1 MRRHYGIREA
11 WLFLKDQWRALTEKE
26 MDFLDVFDN
35 YDEYWA
41 SGFRFEQYWALGLNI
56 AKLIEDWF
64 DPGSTVLD
72 VGIGNGQISE
82 YLIKSKKVKLTGLDI
97 SEVACQ
103 KANELGIK
111 TIIRDINNVGLDL
124 EQDQLYDYILL
135 SEVLEHILFPK
146 RILIEASHHTK
157 KGIVVTMP
165 NVAYMKWRIQ
175 LIRGYFPRQSFTHTH
190 FWSIK
195 DFELFCKAL
204 DIKILDFRAFLP
216 EPLLIFKNLLAFQQA
231 WLLAGKGA
239 VSAGTATD
247 QRHTSNPSM

>member
-1 MRRHYGIREA
+1 MKRNYGTREA
-11 WLFLKDQWRALTEKE
+11 WLFLKDQWKALTKKD
-26 MDFLDVFDN
+26 MDFVEVFDN

-41 SGFRFEQYWALGLNI
+41 SGNIFVDLNR

-64 DPGSTVLD
+64 DSGSTVLD

-82 YLIKSKKVKLTGLDI
+82 YLVRSKKVKLTGLDI

-135 SEVLEHILFPK
+135 SEVLEHTLFPR
-146 RILIEASHHTK
+146 RILIEARDHTK
-157 KGIVVTMP
+157 KGIVVTIP
-165 NVAYMKWRIQ
+165 NIAYMKWRIQ
-175 LIRGYFPRQSFTHTH
+175 LLRGFFPRDSFTHIH

-204 DIKILDFRAFLP
+204 DIKILDFRTFLP
-216 EPLLIFKNLLAFQQA
+216 DSLLIFKNFLAFQQA
-231 WLLAGKGA
+231 WLLAGKSQA
-239 VSAGTATD
+239 VYAGPAG
-247 QRHTSNPSM
+247 QRPPSH

>member
-1 MRRHYGIREA
+1 LYYANNKSLDTVSHAMKRHYGTREA
-11 WLFLKDQWRALTEKE
+11 WLFLKDQWNALTKKDMNFVE
-26 MDFLDVFDN
+26 VFDN

-41 SGFRFEQYWALGLNI
+41 SGNIFVDLNR

-82 YLIKSKKVKLTGLDI
+82 YLARSKKVKLTGLDI

-135 SEVLEHILFPK
+135 SEVLEHTLFPR
-146 RILIEASHHTK
+146 RILIEARDHTK
-157 KGIVVTMP
+157 KGIVVTIP
-165 NVAYMKWRIQ
+165 NIAYMKWRIQ
-175 LIRGYFPRQSFTHTH
+175 LLRGFFPRDSFTHTH
-190 FWSIK
+190 FWSIN

-204 DIKILDFRAFLP
+204 DMKILDFRTFLP
-216 EPLLIFKNLLAFQQA
+216 DSLLIFKNLLSFQQA
-231 WLLAGKGA
+231 WLLAGKSQA
-239 VSAGTATD
+239 V
-247 QRHTSNPSM
+247 

>member
-1 MRRHYGIREA
+1 MGRRYGTREA
-11 WLFLKDQWRALTEKE
+11 WLFLKDQWNALTKRG
-26 MDFLDVFDN
+26 MDFVEVFDN
-35 YDEYWA
+35 YEEYWT
-41 SGFRFEQYWALGLNI
+41 SGSIFTDLNR

-64 DPGSTVLD
+64 ESGSTVLD
-72 VGIGNGQISE
+72 VGVGNGQISE
-82 YLIKSKKVKLTGLDI
+82 YLVKSKKVKLTGLDI

-103 KANELGIK
+103 KANDLGIK
-111 TIIRDINNVGLDL
+111 TIIRDINNGGLNL

-175 LIRGYFPRQSFTHTH
+175 LIRGYFPRHSFTHTH

-204 DIKILDFRAFLP
+204 DMKILDFRTFLP

-231 WLLAGKGA
+231 WLLAGKA
-239 VSAGTATD
+239 
-247 QRHTSNPSM
+247 